1 MDLRTQLINL
11 EQSLAAFKPT
21 DRAPDQ
27 LIDLF
32 NVLLREAKSR
42 HGDHPVVAAIE
53 SVEPHGLGESINA
66 GGLKALTGQLV
77 TATPRQL

>member
-1 MDLRTQLINL
+1 MNLRSQLINL
-11 EQSLAAFKPT
+11 EKSLAAFKAT
-21 DRAPDQ
+21 DRAPEQ

-32 NVLLREAKSR
+32 NVLLEEAKKSN
-42 HGDHPVVAAIE
+42 GDNPVVTSIQA
-53 SVEPHGLGESINA
+53 VEPHGLGESINA